1 MLFRSTGGGRRGGAE
16 VGSEGGEAGFRAR
29 VEVDV
34 KGSEGAICLRDELVG
49 VGDLLAVHSC
59 REEEGEGD
67 EGNEKKGDVAVVD

>member
-1 MLFRSTGGGRRGGAE
+1 M
-16 VGSEGGEAGFRAR
+16 
-29 VEVDV
+29 
-34 KGSEGAICLRDELVG
+34 RDELVG